1 MIDNQAGNQAADGEV
16 GSPTQ
21 PASPASPQAISGLD
35 AEALRKAL
43 GPLIDDAVSRR
54 TQSDKDKRIGKLE
67 SKVTDFESQLARFTR
82 LKEELGNERLAHLYM
97 KMEDQGLSPT
107 AETLESGASQKKA
120 AQAGTPSG
128 TEGLTQALIGVL
140 NLDANDAEVTEALR
154 ENEFTAQ
161 ANLLISLAGR
171 RKKALEAPANPAAQM
186 PVGGGSAVQSADKE
200 AIAAEL
206 LRLSNENPSKNFQKI
221 QELNAKLKTIR

>member
-43 GPLIDDAVSRR
+43 GPLIDEAVSRR

-67 SKVTDFESQLARFTR
+67 LKVTDFESQLARFEK
-82 LKEELGNERLAHLYM
+82 LKEELGNEKLAHLYM

-107 AETLESGASQKKA
+107 AEVSEGGASQKKA
-120 AQAGTPSG
+120 TLAGTQSG
-128 TEGLTQALIGVL
+128 TEGLTQALIGAL
-140 NLDANDAEVTEALR
+140 NLDANDAEVTAALR

-161 ANLLISLAGR
+161 ANMLLSLSAR
-171 RKKALEAPANPAAQM
+171 RKKATDAPANPAAQM
-186 PVGGGSAVQSADKE
+186 PVGGGSAIQSPDKE

-206 LRLSNENPSKNFQKI
+206 LRLSLNPSQNYAKI
-221 QELNAKLKTIR
+221 QELNAKLK